1 MGAETTRIAR
11 SLRRTDTSAED
22 LLWQQLRNRR
32 LDGWKFRRQVP
43 VAGHIADFACIPAR
57 LTVELDGVHHADQ
70 AEADRARTARIE
82 AAGYQEIRFT
92 NVDVRSRLDWVLEE
106 IRRMLDIAR
115 GDPMRPPI
123 FRMDR
128 PK

>member
-1 MGAETTRIAR
+1 MGTETTRIAR
-11 SLRRTDTSAED
+11 ALRRADTSAED

-32 LDGWKFRRQVP
+32 LDGWKFRRQMP
-43 VAGHIADFACIPAR
+43 VAGYIADFGCVAAR
-57 LTVELDGVHHADQ
+57 LTVELDGAHHAEQ

-92 NVDVRSRLDWVLEE
+92 NDDVRSRLDWVLEE
-106 IRRMLDIAR
+106 IRRMLDIVR
-115 GDPMRPPI
+115 GDPMRPAI

-128 PK
+128 KG